1 MPSLSNLAE
10 QLNGTPPARLNR
22 RPRPSLLRLS
32 LSRITRQ
39 RRLPKKRSWVWSCI
53 QRALSTKL
61 VLLLLGWLMIR
72 MLYHH
77 AGSILALVRD
87 PTTPT
92 TFFKTYRI
100 GDKEVLLR
108 SWRKP
113 HIYSPFSDATKQF
126 TRTQPIP
133 ELQRSPRPAS

>member
-1 MPSLSNLAE
+1 MTLSNLAG
-10 QLNGTPPARLNR
+10 QLSSTPPARHTR

-32 LSRITRQ
+32 LSRITGQ
-39 RRLPKKRSWVWSCI
+39 RRQPKQRSCVRSCI
-53 QRALSTKL
+53 QRALSTRL
-61 VLLLLGWLMIR
+61 VLLLLGWLIVR
-72 MLYHH
+72 ILYHH
-77 AGSILALVRD
+77 AGSVLALVRD

-113 HIYSPFSDATKQF
+113 HVFTPFSDATKQF

-133 ELQRSPRPAS
+133 ELQRGPRPAS